1 MVRQLRT
8 DLAIIDNQS
17 VNSKTLPENRGTY
30 GYKKIK
36 AHKSYIVTN
45 TMEIPLGVQTTMLR
59 RPIIKQPTNY
69 WGQLASRVLPSNA
82 CGLRAVTKMIF
93 KLSVWNQFQYQF
105 KITIQPEGKGFQV
118 LAK

>member
-17 VNSKTLPENRGTY
+17 VSSKTLPENRETY
-30 GYKKIK
+30 GYKTIK
-36 AHKSYIVTN
+36 AHKSYVVTN

-69 WGQLASRVLPSNA
+69 
-82 CGLRAVTKMIF
+82 
-93 KLSVWNQFQYQF
+93 
-105 KITIQPEGKGFQV
+105 
-118 LAK
+118 

>member
-1 MVRQLRT
+1 
-8 DLAIIDNQS
+8 
-17 VNSKTLPENRGTY
+17 
-30 GYKKIK
+30 
-36 AHKSYIVTN
+36 
-45 TMEIPLGVQTTMLR
+45 MEIPLGVQTTMLR

-93 KLSVWNQFQYQF
+93 KLSLWNQFQYQF
-105 KITIQPEGKGFQV
+105 KITIQPKGKGFQV